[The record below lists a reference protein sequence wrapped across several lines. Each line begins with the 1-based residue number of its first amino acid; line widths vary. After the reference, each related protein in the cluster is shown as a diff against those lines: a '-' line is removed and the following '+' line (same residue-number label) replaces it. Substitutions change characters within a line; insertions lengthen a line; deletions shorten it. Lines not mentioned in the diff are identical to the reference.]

1 MAARQTAP
9 CLRCNQIIEISE
21 AAIVIDLRLR
31 TVGIEDRICSPYASV
46 SICVTCA
53 DLMSK
58 GDEPPQRTRPLDHVV
73 FELLQ
78 EMVTNDPSFTFLSWI
93 ELRKSK
99 GLPVQNFLEP
109 KFLKAWNDFR
119 KSMALPPVIERE
131 GEVLPPRRNALA
143 G

>member
-9 CLRCNQIIEISE
+9 CLRCNELIETSE
-21 AAIVIDLRLR
+21 AAIVVDLRLR
-31 TVGIEDRICSPYASV
+31 TVGMEDRINSPYASV
-46 SICVTCA
+46 SICVVCA

-73 FELLQ
+73 YDLLQ

-93 ELRKSK
+93 EMRKSR
-99 GLPVQNFLEP
+99 GLPVANFLEP
-109 KFLKAWNDFR
+109 KFLKAWGEFR
-119 KSMALPPVIERE
+119 RSMSLPITLERGE
-131 GEVLPPRRNALA
+131 GDPQKRLA